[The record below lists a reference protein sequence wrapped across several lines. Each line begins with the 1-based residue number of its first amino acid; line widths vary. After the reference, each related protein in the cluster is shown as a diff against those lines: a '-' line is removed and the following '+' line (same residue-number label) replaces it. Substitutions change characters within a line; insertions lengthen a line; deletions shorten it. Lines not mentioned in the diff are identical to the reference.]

1 MELTSENPGVP
12 SMVVSPMW
20 LLLPENWPPLE
31 ETAAP
36 KVKGKTLK
44 RNLIIYSSTRIS

>member
-1 MELTSENPGVP
+1 MELTSENPGIP

-36 KVKGKTLK
+36 EVKGKK
-44 RNLIIYSSTRIS
+44 FANFKFYSFP